1 MQANELQALIS
12 NGMADAEVMVKGD
25 GDHFEAVVI
34 SPQFEGKTMVE
45 QHRLVYGTLG
55 DRMGNEIHALALQ
68 TCTPEEWARQARIQ

>member
-12 NGMADAEVMVKGD
+12 NGMAGAEVIVKGD

-34 SPQFEGKTMVE
+34 STQFEGKTMVE

-68 TCTPEEWARQARIQ
+68 TCTPAEWAQQSRIQ